1 MLSNGDTDLCDEE
14 DEDVVIAGSELHE
27 ALSKMGYS
35 DYEVVS
41 VRTEELSSVTDKH
54 IQKAY
59 IGIYQGLCKN
69 VLRVYQYLVKDT
81 KALRKQLTSISE
93 ARYLLDDHAA
103 LIKNLL
109 DANLEIEPRPAYGL
123 LSYLKYAAATVAG
136 YYLVVKHSSNSLTW
150 LATFSALTAA
160 RYKYINWRTNRDL
173 RKLISE
179 QTELYYTF
187 KRSLRILN
195 QFFRINAGAKQ
206 SGMKFNDLAP
216 EKLKLLQPVTEDTMK
231 SLQIISD
238 LYYRTTLNMVD
249 LLPDSYRRNIDLQI
263 AGLNRDSFV
272 NMGEVTYGSLKQLF
286 YRFILVQSEML
297 LTLAHVGHSDL
308 SGVCDEL
315 KRAMKMEK
323 IVSQLLKFTEKHR
336 ISLAKV
342 VDEFHNYRSVS
353 VEEKYRRSFT
363 GSKWQD
369 LYVRLHLTSHKMQ
382 HAYNKLTSIME
393 DIENHLDRGT
403 NESELLE
410 ALQIKLDDVYR
421 DAVKARD
428 LAELSTLIVVRM
440 NQKNYNQE
448 KGNDIMCD
456 VSSGTLRSDVPI
468 VKDTDPEIMDEV
480 FEEYIRE
487 NYSDALVNCNMD
499 DYLEKCSKL
508 DKMLSS
514 NLMSELK
521 EALIEKQKD
530 TRERE
535 LRAMERM
542 GYKIPNESPTAND
555 SKQDHSSDSDNEM
568 ASRSSIPYSKETLEE
583 KEKLIS
589 KSETIAPL
597 PPPPPPPPP
606 DLMKPKFHQPRVEI
620 KPDGAENE
628 NEKSRCFIPLVP
640 FRPILLPSF
649 LSNEEETFI
658 GSGENS
664 DEDISTNE
672 SEEKSVN
679 TDL

>member
-1 MLSNGDTDLCDEE
+1 MLLNSDTDLCYEE

-27 ALSKMGYS
+27 ALSKMGYL

-41 VRTEELSSVTDKH
+41 VRNDELSSVTEKH
-54 IQKAY
+54 TEKACT
-59 IGIYQGLCKN
+59 GIYRGLCKT
-69 VLRVYQYLVKDT
+69 VLSVCQYLVKDT
-81 KALRKQLTSISE
+81 KALQKQLTSISE

-103 LIKNLL
+103 LIKSLL
-109 DANLEIEPRPAYGL
+109 DSDERIEPRTAYGL
-123 LSYLKYAAATVAG
+123 LSYLKYAAAAVAG
-136 YYLVVKHSSNSLTW
+136 YYLVKHSSNSLTW

-160 RYKYINWRTNRDL
+160 RYGYLNWRTNRDL

-179 QTELYYTF
+179 QTELYYTY

-195 QFFRINAGAKQ
+195 QFFRINIGAKQ
-206 SGMKFNDLAP
+206 SGMKFNDFAP
-216 EKLKLLQPVTEDTMK
+216 EKLKLLQTVTESTMK
-231 SLQIISD
+231 SLQIISN
-238 LYYRTTLNMVD
+238 LYYRTTLSMFD
-249 LLPDSYRRNIDLQI
+249 LLPDSYRPNIDLQI
-263 AGLNRDSFV
+263 AGLNKDSFV

-286 YRFILVQSEML
+286 YRFVLVQSEML
-297 LTLAHVGHSDL
+297 LTLAHLGHSDL
-308 SGVCDEL
+308 LGVCDEI
-315 KRAMKMEK
+315 KRALKMEK
-323 IVSQLLKFTEKHR
+323 IVAQLLKLTEKHR

-353 VEEKYRRSFT
+353 VEAKYRRSFP

-382 HAYNKLTSIME
+382 HAYNKLTSVME

-410 ALQIKLDDVYR
+410 ALQIKLDDVYK
-421 DAVKARD
+421 DAVKAKD
-428 LAELSTLIVVRM
+428 LAELSMLIVARM
-440 NQKNYNQE
+440 NQKNYNR
-448 KGNDIMCD
+448 KTGNDEMCD
-456 VSSGTLRSDVPI
+456 VSSGTLRSDIPI

-487 NYSDALVNCNMD
+487 NHSDALINSNMD
-499 DYLEKCSKL
+499 DYLERSYKL

-521 EALIEKQKD
+521 GALIEKQKD

-542 GYKIPNESPTAND
+542 GYIIPSESPTAND
-555 SKQDHSSDSDNEM
+555 SKQDHLSDSDSETV
-568 ASRSSIPYSKETLEE
+568 SISSVRYSEDALEQ
-583 KEKLIS
+583 KEKSIS
-589 KSETIAPL
+589 KCATIAPV
-597 PPPPPPPPP
+597 PPPPPPLPPG
-606 DLMKPKFHQPRVEI
+606 LMEPKFHQPRAE
-620 KPDGAENE
+620 KKADGAESE
-628 NEKSRCFIPLVP
+628 NEGSRCYIPLLP
-640 FRPILLPSF
+640 SRPVLLPSF

-664 DEDISTNE
+664 DEDLSANE
-672 SEEKSVN
+672 SDEESVN